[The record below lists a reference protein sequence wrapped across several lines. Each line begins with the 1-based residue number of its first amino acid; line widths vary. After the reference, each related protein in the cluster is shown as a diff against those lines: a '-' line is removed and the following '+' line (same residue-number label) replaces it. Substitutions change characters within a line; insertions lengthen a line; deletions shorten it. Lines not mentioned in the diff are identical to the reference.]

1 MTTTHANR
9 HPMVPVWANP
19 PGQIT
24 CHGVVVQSPQIK
36 KIITVSWT
44 GQRGNN
50 RYSACRLAQPISFLS
65 CTTPQLANWMMYNT
79 ICTSKTSRYDA
90 SEADTPVRVMAQRQR
105 LHLTRGSNRSWVS
118 TATVR
123 HASGASVF
131 CQRIVSRRCHVP
143 VMFMGCPNSPQRVFS
158 MTLASVA
165 MFVDFSTR
173 RSLYITTRTAPSPL
187 APFRGGY
194 PPIPPPRL
202 PLRMTGSLSGYKTSE
217 RPSTTNH

>member
-1 MTTTHANR
+1 
-9 HPMVPVWANP
+9 MVPVWANP

-118 TATVR
+118 TATVDMQAALPSSAN
-123 HASGASVF
+123 ASCRVVAT
-131 CQRIVSRRCHVP
+131 
-143 VMFMGCPNSPQRVFS
+143 CPSCSWDVR
-158 MTLASVA
+158 
-165 MFVDFSTR
+165 TR
-173 RSLYITTRTAPSPL
+173 PK
-187 APFRGGY
+187 GY
-194 PPIPPPRL
+194 
-202 PLRMTGSLSGYKTSE
+202 SA
-217 RPSTTNH
+217 